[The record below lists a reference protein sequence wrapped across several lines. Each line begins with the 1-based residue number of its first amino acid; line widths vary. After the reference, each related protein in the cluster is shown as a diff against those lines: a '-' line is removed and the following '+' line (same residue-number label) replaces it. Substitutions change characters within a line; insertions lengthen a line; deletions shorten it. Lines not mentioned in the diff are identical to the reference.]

1 MNSVTTLISFSLFL
15 VVFLGVGAIAALF
28 SQDTESDYLLGDRAF
43 GRIAVGLSAGAT
55 SNSAWIMIAGVGAAY
70 TFGLSS
76 LLMPLAFFGGDYLFW
91 HFFSHKINKLSVEK
105 DLKTIPEFLSS
116 SLPKAKGKEVVRFV
130 VAIIMLIFVGT
141 YICAQFSAAAKT
153 LNVFFGLNESLGIFL
168 AAGAI
173 LLYCVAG
180 GLRASIWT
188 DIVQAVVV
196 VFVAFGMLAVVL
208 NSGGGIGEIWRSL
221 RAIDPDLVN
230 ITAGYNFWTLI
241 VYIVGF
247 FCLGFG
253 FDISQPHF
261 LVRLLASRN
270 PNEAKQAQWVYLTY
284 VYSTWIA
291 MLFFGIIARILIPSL
306 DDPEQALPFYA
317 MQSFNPVL
325 VGIVLAGVFSLIAST
340 ADSQILVC
348 SSTLARDISPK
359 FYQKMSRRYGVKY
372 EQFMTLIVGILA
384 AIATNNLTATV
395 FSITLFGIGAV
406 SGSIGPAMLVV
417 LTQRPT
423 HYQALSAMMLA
434 GMITSIIWRLLGY
447 GDVLSE
453 ALPSFIVALI
463 THEVLMRMVFKPRL
477 GSR

>member
-1 MNSVTTLISFSLFL
+1 MNSVTTLISFGLFL
-15 VVFLGVGAIAALF
+15 VIFLGVGAIAALF

-43 GRIAVGLSAGAT
+43 GRVAVGLSAGAT

-70 TFGLSS
+70 TLGISS
-76 LLMPLAFFGGDYLFW
+76 LLMPIAFFGGDFLFW
-91 HFFSHKINKLSVEK
+91 QFFSHKINKLSVEN

-116 SLPKAKGKEVVRFV
+116 SLPKAQGKEIVRFV
-130 VAIIMLIFVGT
+130 VAVIMLVFVGA

-153 LNVFFGLNESLGIFL
+153 LNVFFGLNESWGIFL
-168 AAGAI
+168 AAGSI
-173 LLYCVAG
+173 LLYCVTG

-188 DIVQAVVV
+188 DVVQAVVV
-196 VFVAFGMLAVVL
+196 VFVAFGMLITVL
-208 NSGGGIGEIWRSL
+208 NAGGSIGEIWSSL
-221 RAIDPDLVN
+221 REIDPELVN
-230 ITAGYNFWTLI
+230 FSAGYNFWTLI
-241 VYIVGF
+241 AYLVGF

-261 LVRLLASRN
+261 LVRLLASRH
-270 PNEAKQAQWVYLTY
+270 PNEAKQAQWIYLAY

-291 MLFFGIIARILIPSL
+291 MLLFGVIARILIPTL

-317 MQSFNPVL
+317 IQNFNPVL

-372 EQFMTLIVGILA
+372 EQLITLVVGILA
-384 AIATNNLTATV
+384 AIATNHLTATV
-395 FSITLFGIGAV
+395 FSLTLFGVGAV

-417 LTQRPT
+417 LIQRPT
-423 HYQALSAMMLA
+423 HYKAMSAMMLA
-434 GMITSIIWRLLGY
+434 GMITSIIWRLSGY
-447 GDVLSE
+447 ANVLSE
-453 ALPSFIVALI
+453 ALPSFIVALVV
-463 THEVLMRMVFKPRL
+463 HEILMRFVLKPRSM
-477 GSR
+477 SR